1 VVAGPPPQA
10 AGLDDAD
17 AAAAVALGDQQAL
30 RHLYERCGRLAHS
43 IAYREAAVNG

>member
-10 AGLDDAD
+10 AGLDD